1 MIPKPVIHPLA
12 HTHLLELRQ
21 KWGVEPT
28 LEESLWIVECCKR
41 VVNPYNG
48 SRMDLIGI
56 PVRCGDSDEW
66 LWPITVGAGI
76 WYQDL
81 AEVWWQRDRD
91 KLGCALAFALAH
103 ARDKETLRA
112 CRTREA
118 AADMIREW
126 GFSLTCTRAELEAAI
141 DEVLPAPSV
150 KANPRP
156 ADEQSRTDW
165 EALIVDIEIVS
176 GISADRWLWEISREA
191 TLRAWFR
198 TRQIVA
204 AQGGRSAPA
213 GADPEDEAIQE
224 LANAKAAIIAA
235 HQEVSP

>member
-1 MIPKPVIHPLA
+1 MIQKPVIHPLA

-21 KWGVEPT
+21 KWGVKPT

-41 VVNPYNG
+41 VLNPYNG

-56 PVRCGDSDEW
+56 PVRCGHSDEW

-81 AEVWWQRDRD
+81 AETWWQGDRD
-91 KLGCALAFALAH
+91 KLGIALAFALAH
-103 ARDKETLRA
+103 ARDKETLRE

-118 AADMIREW
+118 AAEMIHGW
-126 GFSLTCTRAELEAAI
+126 GYSLTCTRAELEAAI
-141 DEVLPAPSV
+141 DEVLPAPSAQV
-150 KANPRP
+150 KPVA
-156 ADEQSRTDW
+156 EQSRTDW
-165 EALIVDIEIVS
+165 EALIGEIEIVS
-176 GISADRWLWEISREA
+176 GIAADHWLWEISREA
-191 TLRAWFR
+191 TLRTWFR

-235 HQEVSP
+235 HREVEP